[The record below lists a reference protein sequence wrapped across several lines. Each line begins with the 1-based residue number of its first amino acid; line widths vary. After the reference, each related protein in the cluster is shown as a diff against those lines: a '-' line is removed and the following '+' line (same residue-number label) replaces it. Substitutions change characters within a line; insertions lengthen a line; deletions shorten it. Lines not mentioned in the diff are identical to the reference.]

1 MNTGSVISR
10 NSSFETLVGAD
21 EFGDGLGRLRLVLD
35 EGIVVHRL
43 YDFRIARELPN
54 SIRVGG

>member
-1 MNTGSVISR
+1 VISR